1 MNLARR
7 NLVLAVLAGA
17 LAVPTFLQ
25 LQKDAETFVDLS
37 RIPLLFD
44 GFTADNVAHV
54 VLARPKDE
62 QPAVDPTK
70 PDKRTVAYDTLALQR
85 TDKGWVVGSMPGQ
98 QPGESAGAPVQAERV
113 ESDVFHHLRSI
124 RKDREV
130 LVCANATPE
139 QLEQYGLDEGHAF
152 VLRAQDANLQIVAEL
167 MVGKDAG
174 AGQTGSEAVRGVYL
188 RKSDSTDVVLYEF
201 DKGWRRDVQVQGWFD
216 RTLARIDTEKVTRL
230 ALRNAAG
237 FGTTFTFAREQ
248 GKAAW
253 VAVDA
258 PAGLGAVRQSEVE
271 NLVQRLRWLTVT
283 EYVKPLQRAGNLEP
297 FGLVPPQVQVEV
309 TYQEGD
315 QQKLLKLTIGNKVP
329 DKNENYVAS
338 STSAF
343 LMTWA
348 ASMTTPFEVDVK
360 AQWFDPASPPSAPQ
374 APGEKSDTG
383 QTPPK

>member
-7 NLVLAVLAGA
+7 NLVLTVVAAA

-62 QPAVDPTK
+62 QPPADPAK
-70 PDKRTVAYDTLALQR
+70 PDKKTVAYDTLALQR
-85 TDKGWVVGSMPGQ
+85 TDKGWVVGTLPGQ
-98 QPGESAGAPVQAERV
+98 QPGETAGAPVLAERV
-113 ESDVFHHLRSI
+113 ENDVFHHLRSI
-124 RKDREV
+124 RKDPEV
-130 LVCANATPE
+130 LVCANASPE

-152 VLRAQDANLQIVAEL
+152 VLRAQDAAMQIVAEL

-174 AGQTGSEAVRGVYL
+174 AGQTGTEAVRGVYL
-188 RKSDSTDVVLYEF
+188 RKSDSSDVVLYEF
-201 DKGWRRDVQVQGWFD
+201 DKGWRRDVQVQGWCD

-237 FGTTFTFAREQ
+237 FGTTFTFARGQ
-248 GKAAW
+248 GKASW
-253 VAVDA
+253 VAVDP

-283 EYVKPLQRAGNLEP
+283 DYLKPLQRAGNLEP

-309 TYQEGD
+309 TYQDGD
-315 QQKLLKLTIGNKVP
+315 QPKVLKLTIGNKVP
-329 DKNENYVAS
+329 DKNENYLAS
-338 STSAF
+338 TTSAF

-360 AQWFDPASPPSAPQ
+360 AQWFDPVSPPTTP
-374 APGEKSDTG
+374 EKTDAES
-383 QTPPK
+383 PPK